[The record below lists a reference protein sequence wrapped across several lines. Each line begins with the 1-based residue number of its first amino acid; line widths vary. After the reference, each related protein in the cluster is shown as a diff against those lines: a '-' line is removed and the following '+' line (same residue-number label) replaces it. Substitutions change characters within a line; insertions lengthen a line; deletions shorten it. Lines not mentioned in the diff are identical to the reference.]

1 MVQVRF
7 KAQGANSLL
16 GGFSS
21 GDVAR
26 VNAEFARHL
35 VEEAKV
41 ADYVNPPAASQ
52 PATEEPKPARRVKV
66 SK

>member
-7 KAQGANSLL
+7 KTQGANSLL

-41 ADYVNPPAASQ
+41 ADYVNPSAASQ
-52 PATEEPKPARRVKV
+52 TATEEPKPARRVKV

>member
-16 GGFSS
+16 GGFSA

-26 VNAEFARHL
+26 VGADFARHL

-41 ADYVNPPAASQ
+41 ADYVNPSAASQ
-52 PATEEPKPARRVKV
+52 PATEEPKPTRRVRGGK
-66 SK
+66 

>member
-16 GGFSS
+16 GGFSA

-26 VNAEFARHL
+26 VGAEFARHL
-35 VEEAKV
+35 VDEAKV
-41 ADYVNPPAASQ
+41 ADYVNQ
-52 PATEEPKPARRVKV
+52 PEAEQSAQQDIKPSRRAKV

>member
-41 ADYVNPPAASQ
+41 ADYVNPSAAMQ
-52 PATEEPKPARRVKV
+52 PANEETRPARRVKV

>member
-16 GGFSS
+16 GGFSA

-35 VEEAKV
+35 VEEVKV
-41 ADYVNPPAASQ
+41 ADYVNPSAAIQ
-52 PATEEPKPARRVKV
+52 LATEEPKPARRVKV

>member
-7 KAQGANSLL
+7 KTQGANSLL

-41 ADYVNPPAASQ
+41 ADYVNPSDASQ
-52 PATEEPKPARRVKV
+52 PAAEEPKPARRVKV

>member
-41 ADYVNPPAASQ
+41 ADYVNPSAAIQ
-52 PATEEPKPARRVKV
+52 LATEEPKPARRVKV

>member
-7 KAQGANSLL
+7 KTQGANSLL

-26 VNAEFARHL
+26 VNADFARHL
-35 VEEAKV
+35 VDEAKV
-41 ADYVNPPAASQ
+41 ADYVNQ
-52 PATEEPKPARRVKV
+52 PQAEQSAQQDTKPSRRAKV

>member
-7 KAQGANSLL
+7 KTQGANSLL
-16 GGFSS
+16 GGFSA

-26 VNAEFARHL
+26 VGAEFARHL
-35 VEEAKV
+35 VDEAKV
-41 ADYVNPPAASQ
+41 ADYVNQ
-52 PATEEPKPARRVKV
+52 PEAEQSAQQDIKPSRRAKV